1 MNDDVVSLV
10 IFVLLIILLIPT
22 FIQIKYGVRALAG
35 WSNMKFGEIALF
47 CFFGELILGIVMFFI
62 VAFVSSFFIPAVD
75 TPRCG
80 FGFAG
85 IAVFS
90 IPIAFL
96 NLIIALFQK
105 LVLK

>member
-1 MNDDVVSLV
+1 MNFI
-10 IFVLLIILLIPT
+10 IFLLFIILLIPT
-22 FIQIKYGVRALAG
+22 FIQVKYGVRALAG
-35 WSNMKFGEIALF
+35 WTNMKFGEVSLF
-47 CFFGELILGIVMFFI
+47 CFFGEFLLGIGMFFI
-62 VAFVSSFFIPAVD
+62 VAFVSSLFSSVAD
-75 TPRCG
+75 SPRCG

-105 LVLK
+105 IVLK

>member
-1 MNDDVVSLV
+1 MSDDIITLV
-10 IFVLLIILLIPT
+10 TFFLFIILLIPT

-35 WSNMKFGEIALF
+35 WTNMKFGELTLL
-47 CFFGELILGIVMFFI
+47 CFFGEFLLGILMFFI
-62 VAFVSSFFIPAVD
+62 IAFITSLFSSVTD
-75 TPRCG
+75 SPRCG

-96 NLIIALFQK
+96 NLIIAFFQK
-105 LVLK
+105 IF

>member
-1 MNDDVVSLV
+1 MSDDVVNV
-10 IFVLLIILLIPT
+10 IIFFLFIILLIPT

-35 WSNMKFGEIALF
+35 WTNMKFGELTLF
-47 CFFGELILGIVMFFI
+47 CFFGEFLLGIGMFFI
-62 VAFVSSFFIPAVD
+62 AAVVTSLFSSMAD
-75 TPRCG
+75 SPRCG

-105 LVLK
+105 IVIK

>member
-1 MNDDVVSLV
+1 MSDDVVNV
-10 IFVLLIILLIPT
+10 IVFFLFIILLIPT
-22 FIQIKYGVRALAG
+22 YIQIKYGVRALAG
-35 WSNMKFGEIALF
+35 WTNMKFGELTLF
-47 CFFGELILGIVMFFI
+47 CFFGEFLLGIGMFFI
-62 VAFVSSFFIPAVD
+62 VAFVVSLFSSVADSPK
-75 TPRCG
+75 CG

-105 LVLK
+105 IVIK